1 MNQELFPPPVSS
13 VTKALFHSCSS
24 NLFSAMDTRR
34 TAEALIL
41 GALLCTGLVIAGYFV
56 SSGITKL
63 KALER
68 SVSVKG
74 LSEKEVPANIAIWPI
89 KFEVAADDLGALMGA
104 IDEKN
109 RVVYDFLVKSG
120 FEARDISISAPAV
133 IDRQAQG
140 YGDANRFAFRYA
152 GSSTVSVYTGNVAL
166 VRKTIRKL
174 VDLGKLG
181 VAVSGE
187 NYDAKTEFLYTNLN
201 QLKPAMIEEATN
213 NARAVAEKFASD
225 SKSRLGKIRSASQG
239 QFTIEDRDS
248 NTPYIKKVRVV
259 STLEYYLTD

>member
-1 MNQELFPPPVSS
+1 MN
-13 VTKALFHSCSS
+13 TK
-24 NLFSAMDTRR
+24 R
-34 TAEALIL
+34 TSEAFIL
-41 GALLCTGLVIAGYFV
+41 GAFLCAGLVLAGYLV
-56 SSGITKL
+56 SSGFVTL

-74 LSEKEVPANIAIWPI
+74 LSEKEVPADIAIWPI
-89 KFEVAADDLGALMGA
+89 KFEVAADDLGTLVSA
-104 IDEKN
+104 IEEKN
-109 RVVYDFLVKSG
+109 RVVYDFLISG
-120 FEARDISISAPAV
+120 GFDAKDISISAPAV

-166 VRKTIRKL
+166 VRKTIRRL

-187 NYDAKTEFLYTNLN
+187 NYDAKTEFLYTGLN
-201 QLKPAMIEEATN
+201 RLKPSMIQEATN

-225 SKSRLGKIRSASQG
+225 SKSRLGKIKSASQG

-248 NTPYIKKVRVV
+248 NTPHIKKIRVV

>member
-1 MNQELFPPPVSS
+1 
-13 VTKALFHSCSS
+13 
-24 NLFSAMDTRR
+24 MDTKR
-34 TAEALIL
+34 TSEAFIL
-41 GALLCTGLVIAGYFV
+41 GAFLCAGLVLAGYLV
-56 SSGITKL
+56 SSGFVTL

-74 LSEKEVPANIAIWPI
+74 LSEKEVPADIAIWPI
-89 KFEVAADDLGALMGA
+89 KFEVAADDLGALVSG
-104 IDEKN
+104 IEEKN
-109 RVVYDFLVKSG
+109 RVVYDFLISSG
-120 FEARDISISAPAV
+120 FDAKDISVSAPAI

-140 YGDANRFAFRYA
+140 YGDANRFTFRYA

-187 NYDAKTEFLYTNLN
+187 NYDAKTEFLYTGLN
-201 QLKPAMIEEATN
+201 RMKPSMIEEATN

-225 SKSRLGKIRSASQG
+225 SKSRLGKIKSASQG

-248 NTPYIKKVRVV
+248 NTPHIKKIRVV

>member
-1 MNQELFPPPVSS
+1 MN
-13 VTKALFHSCSS
+13 TK
-24 NLFSAMDTRR
+24 R
-34 TAEALIL
+34 TSEAFIL
-41 GALLCTGLVIAGYFV
+41 GAFLCAGLVLAGYLVSPGFV
-56 SSGITKL
+56 TL

-74 LSEKEVPANIAIWPI
+74 LSEKEVPADIAIWPI
-89 KFEVAADDLGALMGA
+89 KFEVAADDLGALVSG
-104 IDEKN
+104 IEEKN
-109 RVVYDFLVKSG
+109 RVVYDFLISSG
-120 FEARDISISAPAV
+120 FDAKDISVSAPAI

-140 YGDANRFAFRYA
+140 YGDANRFTFRYA

-187 NYDAKTEFLYTNLN
+187 NYDAKTEFIYTGLN
-201 QLKPAMIEEATN
+201 RLKPSMIEEATN

-225 SKSRLGKIRSASQG
+225 SKSRLGKIKSASQG

-248 NTPYIKKVRVV
+248 NTPHIKKIRVV

>member
-1 MNQELFPPPVSS
+1 MN
-13 VTKALFHSCSS
+13 TK
-24 NLFSAMDTRR
+24 R
-34 TAEALIL
+34 TTEAFIL
-41 GALLCTGLVIAGYFV
+41 GAFLCAGLVLAGYLV
-56 SSGITKL
+56 SSGFVTL

-74 LSEKEVPANIAIWPI
+74 LSEKEVPADIAIWPI
-89 KFEVAADDLGALMGA
+89 KFEVAADDLGALVSG
-104 IDEKN
+104 IEEKN
-109 RVVYDFLVKSG
+109 RVVYDFLISSG
-120 FEARDISISAPAV
+120 FDAKDISISAPAI

-140 YGDANRFAFRYA
+140 YGDANRFTFRYA

-187 NYDAKTEFLYTNLN
+187 NYDAKTEFLYTGLN
-201 QLKPAMIEEATN
+201 RLKPSMIEQATN

-225 SKSRLGKIRSASQG
+225 SKSRLGKIKSASQG

-259 STLEYYLTD
+259 STLEYYLID

>member
-1 MNQELFPPPVSS
+1 MNN
-13 VTKALFHSCSS
+13 K
-24 NLFSAMDTRR
+24 R
-34 TAEALIL
+34 TAEAFIL
-41 GALLCTGLVIAGYFV
+41 GAFLCAGLVIAGFLL
-56 SSGITKL
+56 SSGVTKL
-63 KALER
+63 KSLER

-74 LSEKEVPANIAIWPI
+74 LSEKEVTADVAIWPI
-89 KFEVAADDLGALMGA
+89 KFEVAADDLGALVSA
-104 IDEKN
+104 IEGKN
-109 RVVYDFLVKSG
+109 RLVYDFLISAG
-120 FEARDISISAPAV
+120 FEAKDISISAPAV

-152 GSSTVSVYTGNVAL
+152 GSSTVSVYTREVQL

-187 NYDAKTEFLYTNLN
+187 NYDAKTEFLYTGLN
-201 QLKPAMIEEATN
+201 RLKPAMIEEATM

-225 SKSRLGKIRSASQG
+225 SKSRLGKIKSASQG
-239 QFTIEDRDS
+239 QFTIENRDS
-248 NTPYIKKVRVV
+248 NTPHIKKIRVV

>member
-1 MNQELFPPPVSS
+1 MN
-13 VTKALFHSCSS
+13 TK
-24 NLFSAMDTRR
+24 R
-34 TAEALIL
+34 TSEAFIL
-41 GALLCTGLVIAGYFV
+41 GAFLCAGLVLAGYLV
-56 SSGITKL
+56 SSGFVTL

-74 LSEKEVPANIAIWPI
+74 LSEKEVPADIAIWPI
-89 KFEVAADDLGALMGA
+89 KFEVAADDLGALVSG
-104 IDEKN
+104 IEEKN
-109 RVVYDFLVKSG
+109 RVVYDFLISSG
-120 FEARDISISAPAV
+120 FDAKDISVSAPAI

-140 YGDANRFAFRYA
+140 YGDANRFTFRYA

-187 NYDAKTEFLYTNLN
+187 NYDAKTEFIYTGLN
-201 QLKPAMIEEATN
+201 RLKPSMIEEATN

-225 SKSRLGKIRSASQG
+225 SKSRLGKIKSASQG

-248 NTPYIKKVRVV
+248 NTPHIKKIRVV

>member
-1 MNQELFPPPVSS
+1 MN
-13 VTKALFHSCSS
+13 TK
-24 NLFSAMDTRR
+24 R
-34 TAEALIL
+34 TSEAFIL
-41 GALLCTGLVIAGYFV
+41 GAFLCAGLVLAGYLV
-56 SSGITKL
+56 SSGFVTL

-74 LSEKEVPANIAIWPI
+74 LSEKEVPADIAIWPI
-89 KFEVAADDLGALMGA
+89 KFEVAADDLGALVSG
-104 IDEKN
+104 IEEKN
-109 RVVYDFLVKSG
+109 RVVYDFLISSG
-120 FEARDISISAPAV
+120 FDAKDISVSAPAI

-140 YGDANRFAFRYA
+140 YGDANRFTFRYA

-166 VRKTIRKL
+166 VRRTIRKL

-187 NYDAKTEFLYTNLN
+187 NYDAKTEFIYTGLN
-201 QLKPAMIEEATN
+201 RLKPSMIEEATN

-225 SKSRLGKIRSASQG
+225 SKSRLGKIKSASQG

-248 NTPYIKKVRVV
+248 NTPHIKKIRVV

>member
-1 MNQELFPPPVSS
+1 MN
-13 VTKALFHSCSS
+13 TK
-24 NLFSAMDTRR
+24 R
-34 TAEALIL
+34 TSEAFIL
-41 GALLCTGLVIAGYFV
+41 GAFLCAGLVLAGYLV
-56 SSGITKL
+56 SSGFVTL

-74 LSEKEVPANIAIWPI
+74 LSEKELPADIAIWPI
-89 KFEVAADDLGALMGA
+89 KFEVAADDLGALVSG
-104 IDEKN
+104 IEEKN
-109 RVVYDFLVKSG
+109 RVVYDFLISG
-120 FEARDISISAPAV
+120 GFDAKDISISAPAI

-152 GSSTVSVYTGNVAL
+152 GSSTVSVYTPNVAL
-166 VRKTIRKL
+166 VRKTIRRL

-187 NYDAKTEFLYTNLN
+187 NYDAKTEFLYTGLN
-201 QLKPAMIEEATN
+201 RLKPAMIEEATN

-225 SKSRLGKIRSASQG
+225 SKSRLGKIKSASQG

-248 NTPYIKKVRVV
+248 NTPYIKKIRVV

>member
-1 MNQELFPPPVSS
+1 MN
-13 VTKALFHSCSS
+13 TK
-24 NLFSAMDTRR
+24 R
-34 TAEALIL
+34 TSEAFIL
-41 GALLCTGLVIAGYFV
+41 GAFLCAGLVLAGYLV
-56 SSGITKL
+56 SSGFVTL

-74 LSEKEVPANIAIWPI
+74 LSEKEVPADIAIWPI
-89 KFEVAADDLGALMGA
+89 KFEVAADDLGALVSG
-104 IDEKN
+104 IEEKN
-109 RVVYDFLVKSG
+109 RVVYDFLISSG
-120 FEARDISISAPAV
+120 FDAKDISVSAPAI

-140 YGDANRFAFRYA
+140 YGDANRFTFRYA

-187 NYDAKTEFLYTNLN
+187 NYDAKTEFIYTGLN
-201 QLKPAMIEEATN
+201 RLKPAMIEEATN

-225 SKSRLGKIRSASQG
+225 SKSRLGKIKSASQG

-248 NTPYIKKVRVV
+248 NTPHIKKIRVV

>member
-1 MNQELFPPPVSS
+1 
-13 VTKALFHSCSS
+13 
-24 NLFSAMDTRR
+24 MDTKR
-34 TAEALIL
+34 TAEAFIL
-41 GALLCTGLVIAGYFV
+41 GAFLFAGLVVAGFLV
-56 SSGITKL
+56 SSGFVKL

-74 LSEKEVPANIAIWPI
+74 LSEREVAADIAIWPI
-89 KFEVAADDLGALMGA
+89 KFEVAADDLGVLVGA
-104 IDEKN
+104 IEEKN
-109 RVVYDFLVKSG
+109 RVVYNFLVSSG
-120 FEARDISISAPAV
+120 FDAKDISISAPAV
-133 IDRQAQG
+133 IDRQTQG
-140 YGDANRFAFRYA
+140 YGDANRFTFRYA

-187 NYDAKTEFLYTNLN
+187 NYDVKTEFLYTGLN
-201 QLKPAMIEEATN
+201 RLKPAMIEEATN

-225 SKSRLGKIRSASQG
+225 SKSRLGKIKSASQG

-248 NTPYIKKVRVV
+248 NTPHIKKVRVV